1 MNEWLALC
9 VLSMSYLWDLRH
21 RRMPHYYKYYCVAG
35 GGEGTAAQQS
45 PWLGLEASPKLEINS
60 LICNKS
66 LSVNSLDIEGG
77 FLLCGTDSENIYT
90 LSMPHLG

>member
-1 MNEWLALC
+1 MYI
-9 VLSMSYLWDLRH
+9 YLNYYYHLISDLRDC
-21 RRMPHYYKYYCVAG
+21 MAG
-35 GGEGTAAQQS
+35 SGEGASAQQS

-90 LSMPHLG
+90 ISMPHLS